1 MALHNKFVIDLG
13 FSIDC
18 WLLFVVLAFHNL
30 RCSWCIRNNHPLSQN
45 HSPLPWRIRMGRSDL
60 RPSRSR
66 SWKTPQPQTPPSKV
80 MPNPP
85 EPTALPPHQWCNLYP
100 IKMMGSGKSSINDA
114 LDWRMRN
121 YNFLDTGVIL
131 KRGTRMSTPQIFRTE
146 GEDALCDAG
155 AQVLDSVHS
164 HVVSAARPMRN
175 ARPLKLEKG
184 GGNGLRWDEGW
195 CDGIGWSASMDGR
208 RQWVW
213 LRGGRLVATATA
225 RPSFIV

>member
-30 RCSWCIRNNHPLSQN
+30 KGSLCICNNHPLSQN

-66 SWKTPQPQTPPSKV
+66 SWKPPQPQTPPSKV

-85 EPTALPPHQWCNLYP
+85 EPPALPPHQWCNLYP
-100 IKMMGSGKSSINDA
+100 IEMMGSGKSSIDDA

-121 YNFLDTGVIL
+121 YTPECPPHKYFEPREKTPCAMRERRFWIQSIPMLFPPPDQSETRDPWNWKREEETGWDE
-131 KRGTRMSTPQIFRTE
+131 TRD
-146 GEDALCDAG
+146 DAM
-155 AQVLDSVHS
+155 VLV
-164 HVVSAARPMRN
+164 
-175 ARPLKLEKG
+175 
-184 GGNGLRWDEGW
+184 GLRQWMVNGSE
-195 CDGIGWSASMDGR
+195 CDWGAADW
-208 RQWVW
+208 
-213 LRGGRLVATATA
+213 
-225 RPSFIV
+225 